1 MSNAIVA
8 LVVIALM
15 LVASLTWSQAAF
27 TSLDSASQSF
37 QQTTKTTQE
46 VARTDIEIVN
56 VQKQGGFVEV
66 SVLNSGK
73 VHLAQFVDWDVLVQY
88 YDATG
93 DYHVSQL
100 SYTENSTPGD
110 NQWAVVNI
118 YTDASLEQ
126 EEVFEPGILDP
137 GEVVLLRLN
146 LTPSL
151 GTGTTNLVT
160 VSSANGV
167 VTPAQFSG

>member
-1 MSNAIVA
+1 M
-8 LVVIALM
+8 
-15 LVASLTWSQAAF
+15 
-27 TSLDSASQSF
+27 
-37 QQTTKTTQE
+37 
-46 VARTDIEIVN
+46 
-56 VQKQGGFVEV
+56 EV

-110 NQWAVVNI
+110 NQWTVVNI
-118 YTDASLEQ
+118 YTDASLGQ

-137 GEVVLLRLN
+137 GEAVLLRLT
-146 LTPSL
+146 LTPSV
-151 GTGTTNLVT
+151 GVGTTNLVT

-167 VTPAQFSG
+167 VTPAQFNG